1 MYRPSLATLTMLTLA
16 TAVAGC
22 EISRDLPWGGSFTMS
37 PTDPQPGGTYDAS
50 GGEACVGINERGQ
63 RTLLARER
71 CAYDEDGAVRAP

>member
-1 MYRPSLATLTMLTLA
+1 MPRPLTLLA
-16 TAVAGC
+16 ALAALSALAGC
-22 EISRDLPWGGSFTMS
+22 EIDRELPWGGSFTMS